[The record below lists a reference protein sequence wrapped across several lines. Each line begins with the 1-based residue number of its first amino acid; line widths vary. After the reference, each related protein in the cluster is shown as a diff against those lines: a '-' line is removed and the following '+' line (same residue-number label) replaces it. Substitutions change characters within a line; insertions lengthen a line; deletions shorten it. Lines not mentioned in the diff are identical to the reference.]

1 MVTLAKPVTSPP
13 LISCL
18 MVTRD
23 RARFAA
29 RALRCLVAQTW
40 RPLELVVVDDGD
52 EDYSAVLA
60 PFEKE
65 LSIRYLKDRP
75 VPGRRLGGLRNLALD
90 AARGALCAQW
100 DDDEWYHPDRLA
112 VQAGACL
119 DGGATASVL
128 KWTLMHVDTPAM
140 AALPYR
146 ADAGH
151 GTPGTIVHRRTA
163 IRYPNLARG
172 EDDVFLESLARRG
185 RIATLGAEYSHLFIR
200 CFHGGNTW
208 DAGHFNRRLRRT
220 PVAALHY
227 AWARL
232 RGDLRRHPQLRLTS
246 AERAAVDRFLAE
258 SRELSLLRAA

>member
-1 MVTLAKPVTSPP
+1 MAQP

-29 RALRCLVAQTW
+29 RALRCLAAQTW
-40 RPLELVVVDDGD
+40 RPLELIVVDDGR

-60 PFEKE
+60 GFAGAFP
-65 LSIRYLKDRP
+65 IRYLKERP
-75 VPGRRLGGLRNLALD
+75 LPGRRLGGIRNVALD
-90 AARGALCAQW
+90 AARGELCAQW

-112 VQAGACL
+112 QQAAAALRAGHV
-119 DGGATASVL
+119 ASVL

-151 GTPGTIVHRRTA
+151 GTPGTIVHRRTDV
-163 IRYPNLARG
+163 RYPNLARG
-172 EDDVFLESLARRG
+172 EDDVFLADIERRG
-185 RIATLGAEYSHLFIR
+185 EVAVLGEDHSHLFIR

-208 DAGHFNRRLRRT
+208 NADHFRRRLRRT
-220 PVAALHY
+220 PLAAAHY
-227 AWARL
+227 LWARL
-232 RGDLRRHPQLRLTS
+232 RGDLRRHPQLRLTERERS
-246 AERAAVDRFLAE
+246 AVEAFLAE